1 MENRQIKIGIIGQPN
16 HGKKTLINAI
26 NSYFDNDYKYVNFEG
41 NIDYIRNMAMNN
53 ETMNTAILVIDVNE
67 GTMPQTR
74 EHILYA
80 KQLGVENVVVFLN
93 KCDSIT
99 NLENLKSVKAEVIDL
114 LFSYGFD
121 VENISVI
128 SGSALKAIE
137 GSSEYKEKIAE
148 LMHTANQILLSSEKD
163 VDKPSLHI

>member
-1 MENRQIKIGIIGQPN
+1 
-16 HGKKTLINAI
+16 
-26 NSYFDNDYKYVNFEG
+26 
-41 NIDYIRNMAMNN
+41 MAMNN

-67 GTMPQTR
+67 ETMSQTR
-74 EHILYA
+74 EHVLYA
-80 KQLGVENVVVFLN
+80 KQLGVENMIVFLN

-99 NLENLKSVKAEVIDL
+99 NLENLKGVKEDVIDL

-148 LMHTANQILLSSEKD
+148 LMNTANQILLSSEKD

>member
-1 MENRQIKIGIIGQPN
+1 
-16 HGKKTLINAI
+16 
-26 NSYFDNDYKYVNFEG
+26 
-41 NIDYIRNMAMNN
+41 MAMNN

-67 GTMPQTR
+67 ETMPQTR
-74 EHILYA
+74 EHVLYA
-80 KQLGVENVVVFLN
+80 KQLGVENMIVFLN

-99 NLENLKSVKAEVIDL
+99 NLENLKGVKEDVIDL

-137 GSSEYKEKIAE
+137 GSSKYKEKIAE
-148 LMHTANQILLSSEKD
+148 LMNTANQILLSSEKD

>member
-1 MENRQIKIGIIGQPN
+1 
-16 HGKKTLINAI
+16 
-26 NSYFDNDYKYVNFEG
+26 
-41 NIDYIRNMAMNN
+41 MAMNN

-67 GTMPQTR
+67 ETMPQTR
-74 EHILYA
+74 EHVLYA
-80 KQLGVENVVVFLN
+80 KQLGVENMIVFLN

-99 NLENLKSVKAEVIDL
+99 NLENLKGVKEDVIDL

-148 LMHTANQILLSSEKD
+148 LMNTANQILLSSEKD
-163 VDKPSLHI
+163 IDKPSLHI

>member
-1 MENRQIKIGIIGQPN
+1 MEKEQIKIGIIGHTN

-41 NIDYIRNMAMNN
+41 NIDYIRNMAINN

-80 KQLGVENVVVFLN
+80 KQLGVENIVVFLN

-99 NLENLKSVKAEVIDL
+99 NFENLKGVKAEVMNL
-114 LFSYGFD
+114 LSCYGFD

-163 VDKPSLHI
+163 IDKPSLHI

>member
-1 MENRQIKIGIIGQPN
+1 M
-16 HGKKTLINAI
+16 
-26 NSYFDNDYKYVNFEG
+26 Y
-41 NIDYIRNMAMNN
+41 
-53 ETMNTAILVIDVNE
+53 
-67 GTMPQTR
+67 
-74 EHILYA
+74 
-80 KQLGVENVVVFLN
+80 
-93 KCDSIT
+93 DSIGDGY
-99 NLENLKSVKAEVIDL
+99 LIDTPDEGKEYL
-114 LFSYGFD
+114 LFFFD

>member
-1 MENRQIKIGIIGQPN
+1 MEKEQIKIGIIGQPN

-74 EHILYA
+74 EHVLYA
-80 KQLGVENVVVFLN
+80 KQLGVENMIVFLN
-93 KCDSIT
+93 KCDIRGD
-99 NLENLKSVKAEVIDL
+99 LEALESVKEETMDL
-114 LFSYGFD
+114 LFSYGFAE
-121 VENISVI
+121 ENISVI

-137 GSSEYKEKIAE
+137 GSSEYKEKITE
-148 LMHTANQILLSSEKD
+148 LMNTVAQVLLSSEKD

>member
-1 MENRQIKIGIIGQPN
+1 
-16 HGKKTLINAI
+16 
-26 NSYFDNDYKYVNFEG
+26 
-41 NIDYIRNMAMNN
+41 MNN

-74 EHILYA
+74 EHVLYG
-80 KQLGVENVVVFLN
+80 KQLGVENMIVFLN

-99 NLENLKSVKAEVIDL
+99 DLENLKGVKEEVMDL
-114 LFSYGFD
+114 LSCYGFVD
-121 VENISVI
+121 ENISVI

-137 GSSEYKEKIAE
+137 GSSEYKEKIAK
-148 LMHTANQILLSSEKD
+148 LMNKVDKVLLSSEKD